1 MKVYS
6 NIPFPDTQKYN
17 DYQTVSYINQT
28 SFLNEDDELI
38 YEADMVITGDLPN
51 VITETRTHMKYAL
64 LSYSDYVKLNN
75 VISLLKG
82 RKLGEATA
90 RVWGMSPSLA
100 KVNIEIDEETEVE
113 SYELK
118 CVMQIEANEQDMFP
132 ELMPEL
138 FDSYIKADETLSELT
153 VEGATNEQVDWI
165 LNHYSAVGN
174 DIDLIQLDIEPRSEL
189 SDGAVKSLIG
199 KGTTV
204 ITIDNGYT
212 GKDKEPKKDKK
223 IKVKKGK
230 KVKITKNSK
239 VIFDGKAKENWLIET
254 NQIVE

>member
-17 DYQTVSYINQT
+17 EYQTASYINQT
-28 SFLNEDDELI
+28 SFLNEDNELI
-38 YEADMVITGDLPN
+38 YEADMIITGDLLN
-51 VITETRTHMKYAL
+51 VIIETRNHTQYAL

-100 KVNIEIDEETEVE
+100 KVNILYDELTEVE

-138 FDSYIKADETLSELT
+138 FDSYIKADETLNES
-153 VEGATNEQVDWI
+153 VVAKNATTEQVDWI
-165 LNHYSAVGN
+165 LNHYNAVGN
-174 DIDLIQLDIEPRSEL
+174 DIDLIELDIEPCTEL
-189 SDGAVKSLIG
+189 SDSAVESLVG
-199 KGTTV
+199 KDVTV
-204 ITIDNGYT
+204 ITIDN
-212 GKDKEPKKDKK
+212 E
-223 IKVKKGK
+223 
-230 KVKITKNSK
+230 
-239 VIFDGKAKENWLIET
+239 
-254 NQIVE
+254 